1 MKEKSIHT
9 FSWALTSSLGRRVR
23 RHGINGHRHCESRG
37 RDTVDSFIYL
47 TTLLAPKHSDLLT
60 SSGCPSLATQDQNL
74 WQHLSLGPQAASHG
88 YPLWARQNQDL
99 WHCQAD
105 SWLAHLGLVDLN
117 FLHIHIFFNS
127 WALSRS
133 QSPFLW
139 PSCLA
144 LWGFSNRILPVLG
157 WPAEKAL
164 IRIALKDYL
173 FLESCQ
179 G

>member
-23 RHGINGHRHCESRG
+23 GHGINGHRHCESRV

-60 SSGCPSLATQDQNL
+60 SSGCPSFATQDQNL

-117 FLHIHIFFNS
+117 FLHIHTFLIHGPS
-127 WALSRS
+127 AGARVLSS
-133 QSPFLW
+133 GH
-139 PSCLA
+139 LA
-144 LWGFSNRILPVLG
+144 LLYEGSATGFCLS
-157 WPAEKAL
+157 
-164 IRIALKDYL
+164 
-173 FLESCQ
+173 
-179 G
+179 